1 METLFEFI
9 PSELIIIIL
18 SYLDE
23 WNLKN
28 LSGVSRLDK
37 LLSEKSTWVLLFISE
52 YRYEY
57 QILKDIDE
65 DSIEN
70 IKDFYYKLKEGE
82 VYYRN
87 NHQGSMMIGSISPPY
102 LVKILLYNNYPRI
115 YDRLL
120 QLINSES
127 YTDML
132 GRITYLGT
140 YKGLYGYLQTD
151 IISSD
156 SDGYFNIAMK
166 MPYLWIY
173 LNNDK
178 INFNGNFVVLSQLFL
193 IQDYFRKYHLDE
205 KVYNTFLYNLLYN
218 RLPDRTIKNIANFY
232 IEIYKDDP
240 LEEIRDRLYSIL
252 QLKI

>member
-28 LSGVSRLDK
+28 LSNLSNNINN
-37 LLSEKSTWVLLFISE
+37 LLKEKSTWVLLLISE

-57 QILKDIDE
+57 QLLRDIDE

-87 NHQGSMMIGSISPPY
+87 NHQGSMIIGSISPPY

-115 YDRLL
+115 YNLL
-120 QLINSES
+120 SQLINSES

-140 YKGLYGYLQTD
+140 YKGLFRISTD
-151 IISSD
+151 
-156 SDGYFNIAMK
+156 
-166 MPYLWIY
+166 
-173 LNNDK
+173 
-178 INFNGNFVVLSQLFL
+178 
-193 IQDYFRKYHLDE
+193 
-205 KVYNTFLYNLLYN
+205 
-218 RLPDRTIKNIANFY
+218 
-232 IEIYKDDP
+232 
-240 LEEIRDRLYSIL
+240 
-252 QLKI
+252 